1 MKRYLSILLLV
12 VCLTAMALAPVA
24 AQERPD
30 LVIWADST
38 RAPAL
43 QALVEQFSAE
53 YGVNAVVQEI
63 AMGDIR
69 SNLTIAGPAGEGP
82 DIVIAANDWLGE
94 YIQNGAVVPI
104 DLGDLADQFSPSA
117 LELFTYDG
125 QLYGVPYAVENL
137 ALFRN
142 TDLVPE
148 APQTWDEVY
157 NITQQLVDDG
167 QSEYGYIT
175 HNTASYDFYPIMSA
189 YGGYVFGRDENGNY
203 NPADIGIGSEGTIA
217 AADYIKQYID
227 AGYITP
233 DINGDVMVSL
243 FESGDA
249 AMIMTGPWFLNR
261 LRDAGLPLG
270 ISDIPA
276 GPEGPGIPFL
286 GGQGF
291 MISAFSENQ
300 LLAQAFLTE
309 FMSTPE
315 AMLAMYN
322 VDPRPPAFLPALEEI
337 DDEPIAAFQHAGQN
351 GIPLPAIPEMASV
364 WGAWGNA
371 MTFITNGELTPE
383 EAYTQAQ
390 QQIVELLGNLNA
402 APESVNLVGTVQTFF
417 GCPGDWQPECE
428 ATWMQANG
436 DGSYSLGTS
445 AIPAGDYEVKITY
458 DGTWDRNFGA
468 GGVAGGDN
476 ILMNVPAD
484 GALTVFNYD
493 STSNVLTVSEGSAA
507 VVGTVQAFLGCSADW
522 TPECES
528 SQLAPNGDG
537 TFSLTTTAIPAGDYE
552 VKVALDDGWA
562 INYGADGV
570 PNGDNITFSVPADNT
585 SVTFTFDGVTHV
597 LTVTVGS

>member
-337 DDEPIAAFQHAGQN
+337 DDESIAAFQHAGQN